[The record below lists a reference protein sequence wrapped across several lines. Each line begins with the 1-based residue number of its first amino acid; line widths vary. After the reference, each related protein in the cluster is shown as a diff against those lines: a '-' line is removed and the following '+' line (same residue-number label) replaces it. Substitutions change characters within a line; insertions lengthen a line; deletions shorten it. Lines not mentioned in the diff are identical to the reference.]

1 MQVRIMAMTIIIR
14 ETIFRPPTDNQSGI
28 ISTLFHGVLA
38 DNGLANASQLAYYV
52 GLLMCSQLTLGSIH
66 SARRKPSSTRQ
77 HPIMR
82 HETKKIWSWFLRDL
96 YRLGAYLGLHAYKYI
111 SIRLPAD
118 RSNETPREATVSADQ
133 AVPYI
138 DKVVDAHADTAQNVD
153 V

>member
-1 MQVRIMAMTIIIR
+1 VQSVNTGIHPLSTEKAIVDTATPHHAARNEEDMELVPSRLIPR
-14 ETIFRPPTDNQSGI
+14 CRFRPI
-28 ISTLFHGVLA
+28 
-38 DNGLANASQLAYYV
+38 
-52 GLLMCSQLTLGSIH
+52 
-66 SARRKPSSTRQ
+66 
-77 HPIMR
+77 
-82 HETKKIWSWFLRDL
+82 
-96 YRLGAYLGLHAYKYI
+96 HAYKYI